1 MWLDQPTKDL
11 GDERFVDAFVSCYVE
26 PIDTYSAMSHLLEC
40 EHWPAHDDIQHVAY
54 FCGVLSDEDVERE
67 AETARKRA
75 DTARRGSSAPAT
87 AADFKQRAAG
97 DVVRAQ
103 VDSFRRA
110 YLHELW
116 SGASKPPDTGRDG
129 PAGGPHHPANSA
141 PPAARHYMRANW
153 APTERY
159 VLTPPGTVEH
169 RLWPGQSGLD
179 NLVLAGDWTR
189 NGLDVGSVEAAMT
202 SGMLASN
209 VICGSPAL
217 GDVKGLNGPPG
228 FPNRF
233 GGDGPPGAADE
244 DEAIVAAAEWAAA
257 PIRLALAVSRS
268 SLRLAF
274 GAARRFGHTLVG
286 SARP

>member
-1 MWLDQPTKDL
+1 M
-11 GDERFVDAFVSCYVE
+11 
-26 PIDTYSAMSHLLEC
+26 
-40 EHWPAHDDIQHVAY
+40 
-54 FCGVLSDEDVERE
+54 
-67 AETARKRA
+67 
-75 DTARRGSSAPAT
+75 ARRAGLTTPPTPPRRPRAT
-87 AADFKQRAAG
+87 TCVPTG
-97 DVVRAQ
+97 
-103 VDSFRRA
+103 
-110 YLHELW
+110 
-116 SGASKPPDTGRDG
+116 PDR
-129 PAGGPHHPANSA
+129 
-141 PPAARHYMRANW
+141 
-153 APTERY
+153 RY

-233 GGDGPPGAADE
+233 GGDGPPGDE
-244 DEAIVAAAEWAAA
+244 DEEEALLELAEWAAA
-257 PIRLALAVSRS
+257 PLRLAVAVSRS

-274 GAARRFGHTLVG
+274 GAARRFGEHLRRLGATLSLG
-286 SARP
+286 RARRVS